1 MPKNLKNENEVL
13 NPSATVP
20 KYFHFATVI
29 CERFRSSAVG
39 AQLPPL
45 TELAERFSVSKQ
57 TINRSMR
64 YLAERGFV
72 KSERGRGTVVLK
84 DLGLALG
91 LPSRTLAVEEREA
104 IAPSA
109 RSIGMVLKSRAGM
122 PSPDAHLSEI
132 EIVAGLQRRLRQDD
146 FSLMLV
152 VAEGNTQDALERSL
166 TDEPGLEGFVFMIGM
181 LNRAEAVRVAALGK
195 PSVIINEDQF
205 SSLLTCVV
213 AAEEEGMVRLMEH
226 LFALG
231 HSAIAFLGRPG
242 DFNSLRFKGYER
254 GLREQGIALREEWKV
269 PVQYDHTGLLA
280 TMREKTPEILNSLG
294 ACTAV
299 VTPAPTFAQGLCEG
313 LRAMGKIPGKD
324 LSVACFGFLEEEW
337 NSIAD
342 GHDKLTTVAKPR
354 FEMGS
359 CAAQALLDQLDR
371 GYVQSGTIRLPTRL
385 LIGTTTTNPPAGKA

>member
-1 MPKNLKNENEVL
+1 MPKNLKTESEVL

-29 CERFRSSAVG
+29 CERFRTSAVG

-45 TELAERFSVSKQ
+45 TVLAERFSVSKQ

-72 KSERGRGTVVLK
+72 ASERGRGTVVLK

-91 LPSRTLAVEEREA
+91 LPSRTSVAEERESS
-104 IAPSA
+104 IPSV
-109 RSIGMVLKSRAGM
+109 RSIGMVLKSRGGT

-132 EIVAGLQRRLRQDD
+132 EIVAGLQRRLRQED

-152 VAEGNTQDALERSL
+152 VADGNTHDALERSL
-166 TDEPGLEGFVFMIGM
+166 TGTPGLEGFVFMTGM
-181 LNRAEAVRVAALGK
+181 LNRAEATRVAALGK
-195 PSVIINEDQF
+195 PSVMINEDQF
-205 SSLLTCVV
+205 SNLLTCVV

-226 LFALG
+226 LFELG
-231 HSAIAFLGRPG
+231 HSAIAFVGRAG
-242 DFNSLRFKGYER
+242 DFESVRYKGYER
-254 GLREQGIALREEWKV
+254 GLRERGITVREEWKV
-269 PVQYDHTGLLA
+269 SVRFDHSGLLA

-324 LSVACFGFLEEEW
+324 FSVACFGFLEEEW

-342 GHDKLTTVAKPR
+342 GHDKLTTIAKPR
-354 FEMGS
+354 FEMGG
-359 CAAQALLDQLDR
+359 CAAQALLDQLER

-385 LIGTTTTNPPAGKA
+385 LVGTTTTNPPSGVP